1 MLDEEQKQK
10 DIDLLEEQARMM
22 KIEEEDE
29 MLMNIKETKSL
40 TIDIGSE
47 SSDN

>member
-1 MLDEEQKQK
+1 
-10 DIDLLEEQARMM
+10 MM

-29 MLMNIKETKSL
+29 LLMNKKVETKSL